1 MADRP
6 LLGFV
11 LLTHERPKQ
20 VLRLINRLNVLFDFP
35 PMACHHD
42 FSKCELPEKEITENV
57 TFVRPH
63 LKTVWGHWSLVEA
76 TMRAMK
82 MLFERPDAPEW
93 FILLSGTDYPIKPAD
108 VIRKHYR
115 ESTGDA
121 WMNTTRL
128 VKSGLDNELKRK
140 AYERYRS
147 IRLKYPSIFHFIH
160 SLRIRR
166 WYRADINLKRP
177 IYNNWSIPFNEDFVC
192 FMGDQWFSARQK
204 AAEEILRFHS
214 ENRKVRNHYRRVQCP
229 DESYFHTILMN
240 SERIKVQQGSLRY
253 VEWVEGASNPKWL
266 GMEDLPKLLE
276 SNDHFAR
283 KFDMRRDSEVL
294 DKLDEINGYRK
305 KMEG

>member
-20 VLRLINRLNVLFDFP
+20 VLRLINRLNVLFDYP
-35 PMACHHD
+35 PISCHHD
-42 FSKCELPEKEITENV
+42 FSACDLPKEEIPGNV

-63 LKTVWGHWSLVEA
+63 LKTAWGHWSLVEA

-82 MLFERPDAPEW
+82 LLFERPDAPEW
-93 FILLSGTDYPIKPAD
+93 FILLSGTDYPIKPPD
-108 VIRKHYR
+108 VIRRHYR

-128 VKSGLDNELKRK
+128 VISGLDNELKRK

-160 SLRIRR
+160 SVRIRR
-166 WYRADINLKRP
+166 WYKADINLKRP

-192 FMGDQWFSARQK
+192 FMGDQWFSARRK
-204 AAEEILRFHS
+204 AAEEILRFDS

-229 DESYFHTILMN
+229 DESYFHTILKN
-240 SERIKVQQGSLRY
+240 SDRIKVDQGSLRY
-253 VEWVEGASNPKWL
+253 VEWVEGSSNPKWIE
-266 GMEDLPKLLE
+266 MEDLPKLE
-276 SNDHFAR
+276 RTSDHFAR
-283 KFDMRRDSEVL
+283 KFDMSRDSEVL
-294 DKLDEINGYRK
+294 DKLDEMNGYLNRV
-305 KMEG
+305 EE